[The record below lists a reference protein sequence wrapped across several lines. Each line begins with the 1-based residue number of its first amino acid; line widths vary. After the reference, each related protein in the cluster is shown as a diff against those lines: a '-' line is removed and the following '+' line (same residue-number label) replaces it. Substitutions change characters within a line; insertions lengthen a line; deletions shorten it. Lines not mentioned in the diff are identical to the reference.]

1 MKKTVQ
7 KNERYLYL
15 LNRFDEL
22 NKSFN
27 NNFFVR
33 YTGWC
38 QILCIPFAVFV
49 CLYIQNILS
58 TRTFLWDQF
67 TKLTA
72 LSILLFFMVLFLM
85 LDAYRK
91 ARALDMLGQELL
103 FFISILLENDDALSI
118 LIEGYSGEVKEFAG
132 IEIPESFFL
141 LFTSGHYGL
150 TVKNRILETIK
161 KQRNVEKK
169 EDQVN

>member
-1 MKKTVQ
+1 MEKIIQ
-7 KNERYLYL
+7 KNDRYLYL
-15 LNRFDEL
+15 LNRFDKL

-33 YTGWC
+33 CTGWC
-38 QILCIPFAVFV
+38 QILCIPFAVFI
-49 CLYIQNILS
+49 CLYVQKFLS
-58 TRTFLWDQF
+58 SRTFLWDQL
-67 TKLTA
+67 TKLTL
-72 LSILLFFMVLFLM
+72 LSIILFLVVLFLIF
-85 LDAYRK
+85 DAYRK

-150 TVKNRILETIK
+150 TVKNRILETINK
-161 KQRNVEKK
+161 EKSSNEK
-169 EDQVN
+169 